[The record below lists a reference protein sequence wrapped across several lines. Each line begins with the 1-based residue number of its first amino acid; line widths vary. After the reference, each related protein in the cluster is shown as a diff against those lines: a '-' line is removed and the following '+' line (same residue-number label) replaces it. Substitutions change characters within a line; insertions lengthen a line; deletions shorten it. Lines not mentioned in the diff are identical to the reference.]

1 MDTFSVDFA
10 SDLMNYIAVVTRMDD
25 GLVLAVGGGHTHV
38 GTVILA
44 EPRESLKKDGTYSS
58 TSSVINPVGHLDE
71 VPLRREAERLAAD
84 LRIRVCLAG
93 GIHLDNISPEE
104 ISQVQSDCRT
114 LFRLIREKL

>member
-1 MDTFSVDFA
+1 
-10 SDLMNYIAVVTRMDD
+10 MDD

-44 EPRESLKKDGTYSS
+44 EPRESLKKDGSFS
-58 TSSVINPVGHLDE
+58 ATSSVINPVGHLDE

-93 GIHLDNISPEE
+93 GIHMDSITPEQ
-104 ISQVQSDCRT
+104 ISQVQADCRT
-114 LFRLIREKL
+114 LFGMIRERL